1 MQKKIKK
8 RVTVLNRG
16 THKTFLMKKVNC
28 FLISFSIFV
37 LLNACNQPV
46 EEMKPPV
53 IPLRDFFK
61 NPEKTGFKISPDGK
75 YFSYLAPLNNRMNIY
90 VQKIGKDFV
99 TRITNEIDRDIRI
112 YFWANENRIL
122 FLKDIGGDENFK
134 LFGVNI
140 DGSNFKVLTDFEG
153 VMTQIIDKLEDIP
166 EEIIIGLNKRNPE
179 IFDAYRL
186 NIVTGEMNII
196 AENPGNIV
204 GWLADHNG
212 KLRVAITSDGVNKS
226 MLYRETE
233 QDEFKAVLTTS
244 FKESVSPL
252 FFTFDNKNVYAS
264 SNLGRDKSAIVEFS
278 FAQGKE
284 INLIYQNPGFD
295 VSDLSYS
302 RKRKVLK
309 YGSYTSWKREK
320 HFFDD
325 ETKQLFEKLGKSI
338 GKYEIE
344 IQAYNKNEDKY
355 IIRTYSDRSL
365 GAYYLYDINTGKLE
379 KITDVGPWLNEDDLA
394 EMKPVKYQSRDGL
407 TIHGYLTLPKG
418 VQAKNLP
425 VVINVHGGPWHRDV
439 WGYNPEV
446 QFLVNRGFAVLQ
458 MNFRGSTGYGKK
470 FWEASF
476 KQWGR
481 AMQDDVT
488 DGVNWLIE
496 QEIADKDRIAIY
508 GGSYGGY
515 VTLAGLTFTPEIYA
529 CGVDYVGI
537 SSMFT
542 FMKSIP
548 PYWKPFLDM
557 IYEMVGDPVKDSLML
572 AEVSPAL
579 HADKI
584 KVPLFIAQGANDPR
598 VNKEESDQ
606 MVQAL
611 KDRGIDVEYLVKEN
625 EGHGFRNEENRFEFY
640 EAMEKFLKK
649 HIGTNNDRMIE

>member
-1 MQKKIKK
+1 
-8 RVTVLNRG
+8 
-16 THKTFLMKKVNC
+16 MKKVNC

-264 SNLGRDKSAIVEFS
+264 SNLGRDKSAIVEFAL
-278 FAQGKE
+278 AQGKE
-284 INLIYQNPGFD
+284 INLIYQNPDFD

-309 YGSYTSWKREK
+309 YASYTSWK
-320 HFFDD
+320 
-325 ETKQLFEKLGKSI
+325 
-338 GKYEIE
+338 
-344 IQAYNKNEDKY
+344 
-355 IIRTYSDRSL
+355 
-365 GAYYLYDINTGKLE
+365 
-379 KITDVGPWLNEDDLA
+379 
-394 EMKPVKYQSRDGL
+394 
-407 TIHGYLTLPKG
+407 
-418 VQAKNLP
+418 
-425 VVINVHGGPWHRDV
+425 
-439 WGYNPEV
+439 
-446 QFLVNRGFAVLQ
+446 
-458 MNFRGSTGYGKK
+458 
-470 FWEASF
+470 
-476 KQWGR
+476 
-481 AMQDDVT
+481 
-488 DGVNWLIE
+488 
-496 QEIADKDRIAIY
+496 
-508 GGSYGGY
+508 
-515 VTLAGLTFTPEIYA
+515 
-529 CGVDYVGI
+529 
-537 SSMFT
+537 
-542 FMKSIP
+542 
-548 PYWKPFLDM
+548 
-557 IYEMVGDPVKDSLML
+557 
-572 AEVSPAL
+572 
-579 HADKI
+579 
-584 KVPLFIAQGANDPR
+584 
-598 VNKEESDQ
+598 
-606 MVQAL
+606 
-611 KDRGIDVEYLVKEN
+611 
-625 EGHGFRNEENRFEFY
+625 
-640 EAMEKFLKK
+640 
-649 HIGTNNDRMIE
+649 